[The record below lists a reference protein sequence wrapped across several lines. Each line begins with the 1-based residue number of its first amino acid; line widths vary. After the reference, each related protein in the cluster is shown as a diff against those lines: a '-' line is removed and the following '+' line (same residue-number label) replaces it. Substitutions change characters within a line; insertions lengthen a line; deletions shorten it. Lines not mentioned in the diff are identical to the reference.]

1 MRKMLILALVLPLA
15 AVAEEAKK
23 PAGAPKA
30 PAAAAAPAQA
40 PAADKADKKAATT
53 ELKVGTG
60 LEKKEL
66 VGAAEE
72 FKVGADTKIW
82 AWAKVGASSNAKRS
96 AAPRGRAIKQRQRAG
111 NASRIVVRCGASQ
124 TVQGHKAHFLLK
136 GVIHL
141 GGEVLNAMLGAAHRA
156 AQAHFASGSAYGQP
170 AAAGGAFESRQGPG
184 LRLSAVRGQKPHG
197 RP

>member
-40 PAADKADKKAATT
+40 PAADTADKTAATT
-53 ELKVGTG
+53 EHKVGTG

-82 AWAKVGASSNAKRS
+82 AWAKVAGLAADAKMTLVFAKGDKEAYKKELQAAGSPWRVNAYKTF
-96 AAPRGRAIKQRQRAG
+96 RAG
-111 NASRIVVRCGASQ
+111 DGGDWTVKLLGPDGAE
-124 TVQGHKAHFLLK
+124 L
-136 GVIHL
+136 
-141 GGEVLNAMLGAAHRA
+141 
-156 AQAHFASGSAYGQP
+156 
-170 AAAGGAFESRQGPG
+170 AAAKFKVEIT
-184 LRLSAVRGQKPHG
+184 K
-197 RP
+197 